1 MPDNT
6 SLVLNCATSRAEIA
20 IYQNDAMALSKGWGN
35 PRSTGN
41 LLQSSLESMLQHLEL
56 ELIDLNSVIFAHGP
70 GSFTGL
76 RVGLSFLKGL
86 FFDLSPDYA
95 GVSTL
100 DALARSVNAVNAEV
114 YPCIFY
120 RRDAVFSAG
129 YRKQDSIVQRFRDP
143 FVMTAE
149 ELAILPD
156 GIWLTGNFE
165 PLLPPV
171 STRLDSSRFN
181 LMSPPDRELS
191 LDWLYRL
198 GREELASHGGRQ
210 LAIAE
215 PLYQVEF
222 TPTPAGKGK
231 SS

>member
-6 SLVLNCATSRAEIA
+6 SLVLNCATPRAEIA
-20 IYQNDAMALSKGWGN
+20 IYQDDAMALTRGWGN

-41 LLQSSLESMLQHLEL
+41 LLQSSLECMLQQLQLEPA
-56 ELIDLNSVIFAHGP
+56 DLNSVIFAHGP

-86 FFDLSPDYA
+86 FFDLAPEYV

-100 DALARSVNAVNAEV
+100 DTLARTVNATDAEI

-129 YRKQDSIVQRFRDP
+129 YRKQDSVVQRFRDP
-143 FVMTAE
+143 FVLTGE
-149 ELAILPD
+149 ELALLPD

-165 PLLPPV
+165 PVLPAVSTKLGSSRLNLLPA
-171 STRLDSSRFN
+171 
-181 LMSPPDRELS
+181 PDRELA

-198 GREELASHGGRQ
+198 GREELINHGGRI
-210 LAIAE
+210 LATAE

-222 TPTPAGKGK
+222 TPTPARKGK

>member
-1 MPDNT
+1 MSDNT
-6 SLVLNCATSRAEIA
+6 SLVLNCATRRAEIA
-20 IYQNDAMALSKGWGN
+20 IYQGDALALSRGWGN
-35 PRSTGN
+35 PRSSGN
-41 LLQSSLESMLQHLEL
+41 LLQSSLESMLQQLEL
-56 ELIDLNSVIFAHGP
+56 DLTDLDSVIFAHGP

-76 RVGLSFLKGL
+76 RLGLSFLKGL

-100 DALARSVNAVNAEV
+100 DALAHNVNATTAEI

-149 ELAILPD
+149 ELAGLSD
-156 GIWLTGNFE
+156 DVWLTGDFDS
-165 PLLPPV
+165 LLPQVP
-171 STRLDSSRFN
+171 TRLDSSRFN
-181 LMSPPDRELS
+181 LLPPPDRELS
-191 LDWLYRL
+191 LDWLYML
-198 GREELASHGGRQ
+198 GKQEIINHGGRQ
-210 LAIAE
+210 LASAE

-222 TPTPAGKGK
+222 VPTPAGKGK